1 MSPETRKTNLD
12 SWKPGSVVLHS
23 VYEGDIDD
31 EFGGDPRV
39 RAAQRNN
46 RILEQRHELPESVVW
61 CADAAEELKELENR
75 NRQ

>member
-12 SWKPGSVVLHS
+12 PWESGSVVLHS
-23 VYEGDIDD
+23 VHEGDIDD

-39 RAAQRNN
+39 KAARVNN
-46 RILEQRHELPESVVW
+46 RILEQRHELPDTVVW
-61 CADAAEELKELENR
+61 CADAAEELRELENR